1 MSLELDQ
8 YELTKSLSIY
18 LLRKVLTGDA
28 LLSRLTPNEQEVL
41 KKKDP
46 WRRFS
51 PFVGKDISLNYIWI
65 YVTKMTSVA
74 VSEECSILSVVLLER
89 FIEYKNIVVCTQNI
103 FPLITSAYILACK
116 VHEDACRGLLVEINR
131 CLPFMSITLLKR
143 IEGLFFRSV
152 GYNLNVGIDQFMTY
166 VDRIIIDTVR

>member
-1 MSLELDQ
+1 
-8 YELTKSLSIY
+8 
-18 LLRKVLTGDA
+18 
-28 LLSRLTPNEQEVL
+28 
-41 KKKDP
+41 
-46 WRRFS
+46 
-51 PFVGKDISLNYIWI
+51 
-65 YVTKMTSVA
+65 MTSVA
-74 VSEECSILSVVLLER
+74 VSKECSILSVVLLER